1 MSDRLTKKGI
11 LAIWYPN
18 GLDSKGILTDQYVR
32 TLRSLGMKTEAY
44 SNDGEVLIMGARDPM
59 ATLPTVAEL
68 DQLLA
73 MGDTSYATSKEFHG
87 VRPQVYRVDHDPH
100 FVPIT
105 DQKPFLAGNVRYIL
119 SMTQVVQLFSLAG
132 GVLGLAG
139 AAVWWGLRRQGDPRI
154 DGRPFAA
161 VAGLALLI
169 GANFLIMEHTLV
181 LMLFRRLYV
190 YDDALGMG
198 AIGFLTLSGLGSLFV
213 ASRLRPALAI
223 VAVFAILIFL
233 IRAEQ
238 LSVWEVLLTMT
249 PIALVTGNLFPALFD
264 LAAHKPVAVFALDAV
279 GAGWG
284 ALLAT
289 FIPIA
294 WGIDCFFLAAGA
306 VFLLTVLADA
316 WFHRRLAWRQFK
328 LTPTQPG
335 YGRGGV

>member
-1 MSDRLTKKGI
+1 
-11 LAIWYPN
+11 
-18 GLDSKGILTDQYVR
+18 
-32 TLRSLGMKTEAY
+32 LGMKTEAY
-44 SNDGEVLIMGARDPM
+44 SNDGEVLIMGAHDPM

-73 MGDTSYATSKEFHG
+73 MGDTSYATSVEFHG

-119 SMTQVVQLFSLAG
+119 SMTQVVQLFALAG

-154 DGRPFAA
+154 DGRPFPA

-198 AIGFLTLSGLGSLFV
+198 RSAFWRSRAWEACSWRLGFVPRWRSWQSSPCWFSSSMRSSSPSGES
-213 ASRLRPALAI
+213 SSP
-223 VAVFAILIFL
+223 
-233 IRAEQ
+233 
-238 LSVWEVLLTMT
+238 
-249 PIALVTGNLFPALFD
+249 
-264 LAAHKPVAVFALDAV
+264 
-279 GAGWG
+279 
-284 ALLAT
+284 
-289 FIPIA
+289 
-294 WGIDCFFLAAGA
+294 
-306 VFLLTVLADA
+306 
-316 WFHRRLAWRQFK
+316 
-328 LTPTQPG
+328 
-335 YGRGGV
+335 